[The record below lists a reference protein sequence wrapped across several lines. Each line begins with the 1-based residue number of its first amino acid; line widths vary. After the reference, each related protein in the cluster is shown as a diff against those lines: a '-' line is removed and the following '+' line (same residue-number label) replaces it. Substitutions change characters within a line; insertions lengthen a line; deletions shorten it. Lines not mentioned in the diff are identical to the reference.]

1 LLPELVRA
9 TKYGKGPAVK
19 AAAVDALALCCFVT
33 AEDEHTTIQ
42 VLDHLQ
48 TLWKKGEGDLRA
60 FLGSS
65 EAGCEAIGQRG
76 VLTDVSS

>member
-1 LLPELVRA
+1 VRA

-48 TLWKKGEGDLRA
+48 TLWKKGERA
-60 FLGSS
+60 
-65 EAGCEAIGQRG
+65 AGCLLGKVRQDRG
-76 VLTDVSS
+76 GPQVM